1 MVEKY
6 RKYVSNVTS
15 YILTAVAFV
24 VTNILFYKY
33 YGLGFTAQWGGT
45 IAAIWSTVY
54 LVYKDQ
60 MYWLWTVAYSIL
72 WGILFFQSGLN
83 ALGAYQF
90 ITIALCASGMVQW
103 FLVKRGIGINW
114 SRISDRIV
122 TFFTTVAIGVAIYA
136 YWPTSLNAWWLLE
149 IGSVLFAVLAI
160 WGDAFRYKGNWI
172 AWILSNLAFWPLT
185 VQGKLWGP
193 FAATFVY
200 TAIDIV
206 GFDHWR
212 KEEKAGVEDVPDEEE
227 ESLKK
232 KDREKTP
239 LYIATEDGMKE
250 VNI

>member
-1 MVEKY
+1 MIETY

-15 YILTAVAFV
+15 YLITAVAFAI
-24 VTNILFYKY
+24 TLLLFYKY

-60 MYWLWTVAYSIL
+60 MYWIWTIAYSIL

-90 ITIALCASGMVQW
+90 ITIALCVSGMVQW
-103 FLVKRGIGINW
+103 FLVKKGIGINW
-114 SRISDRIV
+114 ARTSDKVV
-122 TFFTTVAIGVAIYA
+122 TFFTTVAVGAAIYA
-136 YWPTSLNAWWLLE
+136 YWPSEAINGWYLLE
-149 IGSVLFAVLAI
+149 ISSVLFAVLAI

-193 FAATFVY
+193 FLATFVY

-206 GFDHWR
+206 GFYHWR
-212 KEEKAGVEDVPDEEE
+212 KEEKEGVEDV
-227 ESLKK
+227 KK
-232 KDREKTP
+232 KPREKTP
-239 LYIATEDGMKE
+239 IYIATKDNFKE
-250 VNI
+250 LKEA